1 MIRLVFVKLPNGKT
15 EEFDATQLSL
25 EAGEDVI
32 VETEKGLVLGK
43 VLAPPHEKEKRFF
56 LKSLDFVVVVWHC
69 ESSDGEWLLGL
80 KLDVVAAEVK
90 GRLVAADQVGRA
102 GTSTVRV
109 SRFIS

>member
-43 VLAPPHEKEKRFF
+43 VLSPPH
-56 LKSLDFVVVVWHC
+56 
-69 ESSDGEWLLGL
+69 
-80 KLDVVAAEVK
+80 
-90 GRLVAADQVGRA
+90 
-102 GTSTVRV
+102 
-109 SRFIS
+109 